1 MSRRRNTGLSVAEL
15 RRFCGQ
21 LRKYLA
27 EIADAPARYEEES
40 GKPWDR
46 AHWDKLRV
54 EQSMSEG
61 VLDWYLMSKL
71 AGQAALAR
79 ELDRHLAEFEDRHD
93 LRPVLRPVLLDPP
106 ATSGRSGNK
115 KVDRKETA

>member
-1 MSRRRNTGLSVAEL
+1 MSKRKDTGLSVAEV
-15 RRFCGQ
+15 RRLCDQ

-27 EIADAPARYEEES
+27 NYADAPARYEEES

-46 AHWDKLRV
+46 KRWDKLRA

-61 VLDWYLMSKL
+61 VQEWSRMVTL

-79 ELDRHLAEFEDRHD
+79 ELDRFLAEFEDRHD
-93 LRPVLRPVLLDPP
+93 LRPALRPVLLDPP
-106 ATSGRSGNK
+106 APGGRAGNK
-115 KVDRKETA
+115 KVDRRETA